1 MQTSSSNS
9 TSNGPRP
16 DWPAIAIWTIATLIT
31 ATFCCILLDILWHGL
46 GQLSWEFLTTAPA
59 NAGRDGG
66 INSILVS
73 TGLILLV
80 CLSVAIPLG
89 VGTAIFLAEFARGN
103 PRFSRWVRRSLDI
116 LAGVPSIVFGL
127 FGYAFFVQRLGL
139 GFSILSGGLTLAC
152 MVLPILIRA
161 AEEGFRA
168 VPDGYRLGAAS
179 LGLSRWGT
187 LRQVLLPS
195 AMPGLVVGLVLGIG
209 RAMAETA
216 ALIFTSGYV
225 DRMPGSVWDSGRSL
239 SIHIFDLSMNV
250 PGGEQQAY
258 GSALVLILLLI
269 VINSFASWIAQ
280 RYRLGQQGR

>member
-1 MQTSSSNS
+1 MVV
-9 TSNGPRP
+9 
-16 DWPAIAIWTIATLIT
+16 WAIALLLT
-31 ATFCCILLDILWHGL
+31 ATFCFILLDILWYGL
-46 GQLSWEFLTTAPA
+46 GQLSWEFFTQAPA

-80 CLSVAIPLG
+80 CLSVSIPLG
-89 VGTAIFLAEFARGN
+89 IGTAIFLAEFSRSN
-103 PRFSRWVRRSLDI
+103 PRFSRWVRRSLNI

-152 MVLPILIRA
+152 MVLPMLIRA
-161 AEEGFRA
+161 AEEGFRS
-168 VPDGYRLGAAS
+168 VPDGDRLGAAS

-187 LRQVLLPS
+187 LGQVLLPS
-195 AMPGLVVGLVLGIG
+195 ALPGLVVGLVLGIG

-250 PGGEQQAY
+250 PGGEPQAY
-258 GSALVLILLLI
+258 GSALVLPLLLI
-269 VINSFASWIAQ
+269 VINSVAGWVAQ